1 MLIVKLQGG
10 LGNQMFQF
18 ATAKSL
24 GYRFIYIDTDFLNS
38 NKISGDHF
46 TARDLELSVFENIN
60 VKEANKLLKYLFN
73 KNILFKTKYIY
84 QSENNEFIDFKSF
97 KANHVYLDGY
107 FQNEKYFND
116 NRTQILKDF
125 KFPTLSEINQPIARS
140 IIADEKAVAVHV
152 RRGDYLKPAINAF
165 HGLLPIEFY
174 ENARVKIEATV
185 DHPNYY
191 IFSDDIEWCKLNFK
205 FRNSTFIS
213 DKGTANWEDMCL
225 MSLCRHNIIANSSY
239 SWWSAWLNTNPNK
252 IVIAP
257 KKWFV
262 KQTGEIVPEK
272 WLKI

>member
-24 GYRFIYIDTDFLNS
+24 GYKFIYIDTDFLNS

-46 TARDLELSVFENIN
+46 TARDLELSVFKNIN
-60 VKEANKLLKYLFN
+60 VKGANKLLKYLFK
-73 KNILFKTKYIY
+73 KNILFNAKYIY
-84 QSENNEFIDFKSF
+84 QSENNEFIDFKSY
-97 KANHVYLDGY
+97 KAHHVYLDGY
-107 FQNEKYFND
+107 FQNEKYFTR
-116 NRTQILKDF
+116 NRSQLLKDF
-125 KFPTLSEINQPIARS
+125 EFPTLSEINQPIARS
-140 IIADEKAVAVHV
+140 ILADEKAVAVHV

-239 SWWSAWLNTNPNK
+239 SWWSAWLNTNPDK

-262 KQTGEIVPEK
+262 KQTSEIVPEK